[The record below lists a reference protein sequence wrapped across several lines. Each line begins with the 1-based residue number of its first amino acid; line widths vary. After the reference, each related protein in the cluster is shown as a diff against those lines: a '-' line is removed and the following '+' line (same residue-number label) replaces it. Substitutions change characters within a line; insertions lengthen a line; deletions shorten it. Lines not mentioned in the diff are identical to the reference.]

1 MRHILAFVL
10 IAVLGTPPAA
20 QAGETPA
27 REVVQTLHDA
37 LLDVMQAADALG
49 FDGRRDYLW
58 PVMDE
63 VFDMAVIAR
72 TSAGR
77 HWRQADADEKQRMV
91 EIVTRLSVTTYAARF
106 DGYSGES
113 FRIVS
118 EQPAPRDMRLVNTE
132 IVKSDGETVQLNYLI
147 RETESGWRI
156 VDVYLDGVY
165 SELALRR
172 ADYARTLKQSG
183 FEGLFA
189 ELEKKVAGIE
199 AEERE

>member
-1 MRHILAFVL
+1 MRHLLAFVL
-10 IAVLGTPPAA
+10 IAVLGPAPVA
-20 QAGETPA
+20 QASEMPA
-27 REVVQTLHDA
+27 REVVQALHDA
-37 LLDVMQAADALG
+37 LLDVMQAAGALG

-72 TSAGR
+72 ISAGR
-77 HWRQADADEKQRMV
+77 HWRQADANERERMV

-113 FRIVS
+113 FRILS
-118 EQPAPRDMRLVNTE
+118 EQPAQRDMRFVNTE
-132 IVKSDGETVQLNYLI
+132 IVKSDGETVQLNYLM
-147 RETESGWRI
+147 RQSESGWRI

-172 ADYARTLKQSG
+172 ADYASTLKRSG

-189 ELEKKVAGIE
+189 ELEKKVAAIE

>member
-1 MRHILAFVL
+1 MRHIFAFVL
-10 IAVLGTPPAA
+10 IALLGPAPAA
-20 QAGETPA
+20 QASESPA

-49 FDGRRDYLW
+49 FDGRRDYLQ
-58 PVMDE
+58 PVMAE
-63 VFDMAVIAR
+63 VFDMALIAR

-77 HWRQADADEKQRMV
+77 HWRQADEGDQARLV

-118 EQPAPRDMRLVNTE
+118 DRPAPRDMLMIDTE
-132 IVKSDGETVQLNYLI
+132 IVKSDGEIVELNYLM
-147 RETESGWRI
+147 RQSESGWRI

-172 ADYARTLKQSG
+172 ADYASTLKRSG
-183 FEGLFA
+183 FKGLFA
-189 ELEKKVAGIE
+189 ELEKKITAVE
-199 AEERE
+199 AEGRE

>member
-10 IAVLGTPPAA
+10 IALLGLSPAA
-20 QAGETPA
+20 QASETPA
-27 REVVQTLHDA
+27 REVVQILHDA

-63 VFDMAVIAR
+63 VFDMTLIAR
-72 TSAGR
+72 ISSGS
-77 HWRQADADEKQRMV
+77 HWRQAEDHEKTRMV

-106 DGYSGES
+106 DGFSGES

-118 EQPAPRDMRLVNTE
+118 EQPAPRDMRFVNTE
-132 IVKSDGETVQLNYLI
+132 IVKSDGETVQLNYLM
-147 RETESGWRI
+147 RQSESGWRI

-172 ADYARTLKQSG
+172 ADYAATLKRSG

-189 ELEKKVAGIE
+189 ALEKKVADIE
-199 AEERE
+199 AEGRE

>member
-10 IAVLGTPPAA
+10 IALVGLPPVARA
-20 QAGETPA
+20 SETPA
-27 REVVQTLHDA
+27 RKVVQTLHDA

-63 VFDMAVIAR
+63 VFDMALIAR

-77 HWRQADADEKQRMV
+77 HWRQADAGEQERMV

-118 EQPAPRDMRLVNTE
+118 EQPAPRDTRLVNTE

-172 ADYARTLKQSG
+172 ADYAATLKRSG

-189 ELEKKVAGIE
+189 ALEKKVADIE
-199 AEERE
+199 AEGRE

>member
-1 MRHILAFVL
+1 MRHIFAFVL
-10 IAVLGTPPAA
+10 IALLGPAPAA

-49 FDGRRDYLW
+49 FDGRRDYLG

-63 VFDMAVIAR
+63 VFDMALIAR

-77 HWRQADADEKQRMV
+77 HWRQADAGDQERLV

-118 EQPAPRDMRLVNTE
+118 EQPAQRDMRFVNTE
-132 IVKSDGETVQLNYLI
+132 IVKSGGETVQLNYLM
-147 RETESGWRI
+147 RQSESGWRI

-172 ADYARTLKQSG
+172 ADYASTLKRSG

-189 ELEKKVAGIE
+189 ELEKKVAAIE

>member
-1 MRHILAFVL
+1 MRHILAFIL
-10 IAVLGTPPAA
+10 IAFLGPPPAV
-20 QAGETPA
+20 QASETPA

-37 LLDVMQAADALG
+37 LLDVMQAADELG

-63 VFDMAVIAR
+63 VFDMALIAR

-113 FRIVS
+113 FRILS
-118 EQPAPRDMRLVNTE
+118 EQPAPRDMRFVNTE
-132 IVKSDGETVQLNYLI
+132 IVKSDGETVQLNYLM
-147 RETESGWRI
+147 RQSASGWRI

-165 SELALRR
+165 SELALSR
-172 ADYARTLKQSG
+172 ADYASTLKRGG

-189 ELEKKVAGIE
+189 ELEKKVAAIE